1 MEPTLQIPVQEPHTQ
16 PAELFALA
24 DLVRYWNPDWT
35 LERAGFGGAGGGL
48 VGIRGITY
56 LDGDTLATYPRDEVR
71 GTLLRRKMRLSETP
85 VLSFQ
90 AGVDPGR
97 AWHLQ
102 VYANDDKVLDKI
114 IEGSSTA
121 RRWQDIAV
129 DLSKYKSQEVVLRLY
144 QHVLI
149 PQHEAGNAYWRNLVV
164 K

>member
-1 MEPTLQIPVQEPHTQ
+1 M
-16 PAELFALA
+16 
-24 DLVRYWNPDWT
+24 
-35 LERAGFGGAGGGL
+35 
-48 VGIRGITY
+48 
-56 LDGDTLATYPRDEVR
+56 
-71 GTLLRRKMRLSETP
+71 
-85 VLSFQ
+85 
-90 AGVDPGR
+90 
-97 AWHLQ
+97 
-102 VYANDDKVLDKI
+102 NDDKVLDKI